1 MLVCIR
7 KALLDIFDWE
17 PSEMSELL
25 KEKRKNLTGGDDT
38 GSSRGKVG
46 GLFSVEMQQWVL
58 KWLLLSNIHVVP
70 LTISR
75 LHQQLKTTFRN
86 INNFLIQIS
95 MQSLKWRLISMAQL
109 KKWEDRIE
117 IFYQL
122 RHVLKY
128 FFKNLSLKKDIFI
141 YFINTKLLLCSMN
154 YS

>member
-1 MLVCIR
+1 
-7 KALLDIFDWE
+7 
-17 PSEMSELL
+17 
-25 KEKRKNLTGGDDT
+25 
-38 GSSRGKVG
+38 
-46 GLFSVEMQQWVL
+46 
-58 KWLLLSNIHVVP
+58 
-70 LTISR
+70 
-75 LHQQLKTTFRN
+75 
-86 INNFLIQIS
+86 
-95 MQSLKWRLISMAQL
+95 MAQL

>member
-1 MLVCIR
+1 
-7 KALLDIFDWE
+7 
-17 PSEMSELL
+17 
-25 KEKRKNLTGGDDT
+25 
-38 GSSRGKVG
+38 
-46 GLFSVEMQQWVL
+46 
-58 KWLLLSNIHVVP
+58 
-70 LTISR
+70 
-75 LHQQLKTTFRN
+75 
-86 INNFLIQIS
+86 